1 MQLPDDAD
9 ARRSLLEAALDALDE
24 GVHVVD
30 AAGVTVFYNR
40 KMADIEAMARED
52 VMGRRIDD
60 VFSFPDATGSTLL
73 EAVRRGVRRD
83 DVRQTYFNR
92 RGQAITTVNRT
103 FPVLAGGRIV
113 GAVEIA
119 RDVTSVEQLRSTAF
133 GQAGVRYTFASI
145 IAESLAMRE
154 VLEQARRAARTDS
167 SVLIV
172 GETGTGKELLAQ
184 GIHAA
189 SPRREGPFVS
199 QNLAAIPDTL
209 VEGILFGTARGAF
222 TGAVDRPGLIE
233 QANGGTLLLD
243 ELNAMSAPLQAK
255 LLRVLQERVVRR
267 VGDLK
272 DRPVDVRILATMN
285 EEPGRA
291 IREGRLRPDLFYRLS
306 VVTLT
311 VPPLRSRREDIPPLV
326 SHFIR
331 RLNGAFGLRAEGC
344 EPKLMEAFMAYDWP
358 GNVRELEHV
367 IEGAMNLMEDEAK
380 IGFQH
385 LPGHVRRRLEQ
396 ALGEMVGSAASA
408 PEVSRDAAAHPSQS
422 DVPGRGLGGTSQA
435 RTSFHQLIRDH
446 VRTLLQAALEET
458 NGNVSEAARR
468 LCMSRQNLQYWLRE
482 VGVDPA
488 QYRP

>member
-1 MQLPDDAD
+1 MTT
-9 ARRSLLEAALDALDE
+9 RS
-24 GVHVVD
+24 
-30 AAGVTVFYNR
+30 
-40 KMADIEAMARED
+40 RE
-52 VMGRRIDD
+52 
-60 VFSFPDATGSTLL
+60 
-73 EAVRRGVRRD
+73 
-83 DVRQTYFNR
+83 N
-92 RGQAITTVNRT
+92 
-103 FPVLAGGRIV
+103 
-113 GAVEIA
+113 
-119 RDVTSVEQLRSTAF
+119 TAF
-133 GQAGVRYTFASI
+133 GQAGVRYTFSSI
-145 IAESLAMRE
+145 IAESQAMRD

-189 SPRREGPFVS
+189 SPRRDGPFVS

-222 TGAVDRPGLIE
+222 TGALDWPGLIE
-233 QANGGTLLLD
+233 QAHGGTLLLD
-243 ELNAMSAPLQAK
+243 ELNAMPAPLQAK

-285 EEPGRA
+285 EDPHRA

-326 SHFIR
+326 AHFIR
-331 RLNGAFGLRAEGC
+331 RLNGAFRLRVEGC
-344 EPKLMEAFMAYDWP
+344 EPRLMDAFMAYAWP

-367 IEGAMNLMEDEAK
+367 IEGAMNLIEDEAS

-385 LPGHVRRRLEQ
+385 LAGHVRRRLEQ
-396 ALGEMVGSAASA
+396 ALAEAEGRGVSDLSQEGSEPRRELPEGQAPDAASQPRPA
-408 PEVSRDAAAHPSQS
+408 FRDL
-422 DVPGRGLGGTSQA
+422 V
-435 RTSFHQLIRDH
+435 RDYA
-446 VRTLLQAALEET
+446 RTLLEGALSET
-458 NGNVSEAARR
+458 RGNVSEAARR
-468 LCMSRQNLQYWLRE
+468 LGMSRQNLQYWLRE

-488 QYRP
+488 AYRR